1 MHIYKNPL
9 LLGTFPA
16 ALEGGLDVSIPA
28 VASQRKVD
36 PAEDCLGVLGRR
48 IIVPK
53 RLVFGG
59 ILSQHSHNIMK
70 LLSAETALELRCTS
84 EHSK

>member
-16 ALEGGLDVSIPA
+16 TLEGGLDVFIPA

-36 PAEDCLGVLGRR
+36 PTKDCLGVSDRR
-48 IIVPK
+48 IIVPGK
-53 RLVFGG
+53 ASIQRDF
-59 ILSQHSHNIMK
+59 
-70 LLSAETALELRCTS
+70 
-84 EHSK
+84 